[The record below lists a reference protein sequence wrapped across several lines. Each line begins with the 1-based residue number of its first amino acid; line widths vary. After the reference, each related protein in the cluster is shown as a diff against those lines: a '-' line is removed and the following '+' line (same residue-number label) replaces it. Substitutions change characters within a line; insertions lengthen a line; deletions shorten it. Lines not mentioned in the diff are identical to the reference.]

1 MFGKVIPP
9 RSQLPP
15 ATPAQAPVYKTN
27 PKPELEGRGG
37 RRGEGQSRMV
47 LKINKH
53 KPVLKEA
60 STSLRKTDRAQ

>member
-9 RSQLPP
+9 HSQLPP
-15 ATPAQAPVYKTN
+15 ATLAQAPVHKTN

-37 RRGEGQSRMV
+37 RRGEGESWMV

-53 KPVLKEA
+53 NPVLKEA
-60 STSLRKTDRAQ
+60 STSLRKADGAQ